1 MSVMFYLIIWQKKLY
16 CCFEEMCEH
25 MRLVFC
31 GVIFIPSVLLNEV
44 NTRNLLGLFFF
55 VHKIHVHA
63 IMVQQWAIHWS
74 SDWERSLLFNQM
86 HSLNQVFVVG
96 PMNRGLALHVAMPF
110 ELPCQYFCSCCN
122 TFFFV
127 LMFR

>member
-1 MSVMFYLIIWQKKLY
+1 MFYLIIWQKKLY

-55 VHKIHVHA
+55 LYIRY
-63 IMVQQWAIHWS
+63 MCMLSWCSSEQYTEVQTGR
-74 SDWERSLLFNQM
+74 DL
-86 HSLNQVFVVG
+86 
-96 PMNRGLALHVAMPF
+96 
-110 ELPCQYFCSCCN
+110 CCSTKCI
-122 TFFFV
+122 
-127 LMFR
+127 L